1 MRSQKKIIDS
11 WTNKSVGVDIIC
23 HCYNQEKTIS
33 LAIDSFLMQVT
44 NFRIN
49 ILIHD
54 DYSNDHTREI
64 LQKYKKKY
72 PKLITLIL
80 AKANQWSLGK
90 KMIGITFPFAKEKYI
105 ALCDGDDMWCDAHKL
120 QKQVDFLEKNANFI
134 VCYTDIKIIGKKN
147 DFLYD
152 HEYSRLDL
160 LKAKPILI
168 SSICFRNAISLPID
182 FFNCEGGPGDLF
194 LFSLLGERGRG
205 KKILGIKPTVYRK
218 HKHNVFGTKEWDYRS
233 RKKIITY
240 RALAKYHSK
249 RSTYLKIF
257 FNWKIAE
264 CCLIIILCKLNINI
278 DRLRD
283 YWRFFKRNLKP

>member
-1 MRSQKKIIDS
+1 
-11 WTNKSVGVDIIC
+11 
-23 HCYNQEKTIS
+23 
-33 LAIDSFLMQVT
+33 
-44 NFRIN
+44 
-49 ILIHD
+49 
-54 DYSNDHTREI
+54 
-64 LQKYKKKY
+64 
-72 PKLITLIL
+72 
-80 AKANQWSLGK
+80 
-90 KMIGITFPFAKEKYI
+90 MIGITFPFAKEKYI
-105 ALCDGDDMWCDAHKL
+105 ALCDGDDMWGDENKL
-120 QKQVDFLEKNANFI
+120 QKQVDFLENNANFI

-152 HEYSRLDL
+152 EEYSRLDL

-168 SSICFRNAISLPID
+168 SSICFRNEISLPID

-205 KKILGIKPTVYRK
+205 MKILNIKPTVYRI
-218 HKHNVFGTKEWDYRS
+218 HKHNVFGAKGWDYRS
-233 RKKIITY
+233 KKKIITY

-264 CCLIIILCKLNINI
+264 CCLIIILCKLNIDI

-283 YWRFFKRNLKP
+283 YWRFFKRHLKL